1 MFQNKND
8 ESTTFFVGNSTI
20 TLLSVYP
27 KEIHKDTIQGCPFI
41 AMSMVTKIY
50 NLNTQNGEFIK

>member
-1 MFQNKND
+1 MSQNKND

-20 TLLSVYP
+20 TLLGVYP
-27 KEIHKDTIQGCPFI
+27 KEIHKDTIQGCSFI
-41 AMSMVTKIY
+41 AMSMVMKIY